1 MAAETDPNVQTAVEG
16 MNPEQFQIYIDNQRG
31 CLSSLPGHVPD
42 YPTKRK
48 LLQYAV
54 DSERNAAE
62 NLRTVAALTV
72 QANAADANLT
82 AERRNILL
90 ASLHQ
95 GLFTARTNLKF
106 VNLIANNSLEMAI
119 QVIGAGSND
128 NLQTADKRKRMD
140 EVLKKARPPGSS
152 NTSQDSAT
160 AMLQMIQNAGGFRA
174 GWAPKRD
181 SNPLTM
187 MAAGASRPKI
197 SRTKGNSPCFACL

>member
-82 AERRNILL
+82 A
-90 ASLHQ
+90 
-95 GLFTARTNLKF
+95 
-106 VNLIANNSLEMAI
+106 
-119 QVIGAGSND
+119 
-128 NLQTADKRKRMD
+128 
-140 EVLKKARPPGSS
+140 
-152 NTSQDSAT
+152 
-160 AMLQMIQNAGGFRA
+160 
-174 GWAPKRD
+174 
-181 SNPLTM
+181 
-187 MAAGASRPKI
+187 
-197 SRTKGNSPCFACL
+197 